1 MKGGAQGVGAAAVL
15 DYAKLGFMCGLEVHQ
30 RLATKQKL
38 FCACPAEVTRG
49 HGSGTI
55 FRYQRAVAGE
65 LGNVDLSAQF
75 EEMRRRK
82 FIYNLYEG
90 HTCLVDIDE
99 EPPHP
104 LNTEALE
111 IALSVAAALGLKI
124 SDELEP
130 MRKEVVD
137 GSNPSAFQRTILL
150 GTDGAIRLD
159 GHEIGITMMSLEEES
174 AGISAATQDSIT
186 YDSDRIG
193 IPLVEIDTDPHIA
206 SPQEAKQVA
215 LHIGTLLRLT
225 GRVQRGI
232 GTIRQDVNV
241 SIKGGAR
248 VEIKGMQKL
257 DTMDRFI
264 ENEVLRQQRLLEL
277 RDELVRR
284 KASVGEV
291 HDLTKQLSGTKAKII
306 SAALGSGGSLL
317 GLALHG
323 FSGMLGAEVNPGRR
337 LGTEISDYAKMG
349 GVKGLIHS
357 DEDMNG
363 YGLTDDEAATV
374 RRELKLKERD
384 AFILIAGANDNASKA
399 IRLAA
404 DRARQALVGVPLET
418 RGVASAETF
427 TTKFMRPLPGGARM
441 YPETDVKPVGITKE
455 MLEKAAQD
463 APDIAKERA
472 RLVKELGN
480 EGLAGMLM
488 MSQRLQIYKML
499 TAARGSDREFIA
511 NTLLQKFTELRRAG
525 YDVESIP
532 EGELS
537 GLFRMYA
544 EGKLTKQ
551 AVEEVLKELARGKR
565 DAAKIVKAMG
575 LERVSGKALASLVDK
590 VRKEAHGISGKELV
604 QRVMR
609 EHRLNVDGAELNAL
623 VDGK

>member
-1 MKGGAQGVGAAAVL
+1 
-15 DYAKLGFMCGLEVHQ
+15 
-30 RLATKQKL
+30 
-38 FCACPAEVTRG
+38 
-49 HGSGTI
+49 
-55 FRYQRAVAGE
+55 
-65 LGNVDLSAQF
+65 
-75 EEMRRRK
+75 
-82 FIYNLYEG
+82 
-90 HTCLVDIDE
+90 
-99 EPPHP
+99 
-104 LNTEALE
+104 
-111 IALSVAAALGLKI
+111 
-124 SDELEP
+124 
-130 MRKEVVD
+130 
-137 GSNPSAFQRTILL
+137 
-150 GTDGAIRLD
+150 
-159 GHEIGITMMSLEEES
+159 
-174 AGISAATQDSIT
+174 
-186 YDSDRIG
+186 
-193 IPLVEIDTDPHIA
+193 
-206 SPQEAKQVA
+206 
-215 LHIGTLLRLT
+215 
-225 GRVQRGI
+225 
-232 GTIRQDVNV
+232 
-241 SIKGGAR
+241 
-248 VEIKGMQKL
+248 
-257 DTMDRFI
+257 
-264 ENEVLRQQRLLEL
+264 
-277 RDELVRR
+277 
-284 KASVGEV
+284 
-291 HDLTKQLSGTKAKII
+291 
-306 SAALGSGGSLL
+306 
-317 GLALHG
+317 ALHG
-323 FSGMLGAEVNPGRR
+323 FGGMLGAEVNPGRR

-363 YGLTDDEAATV
+363 YGLTDDEVATV
-374 RRELKLKERD
+374 MRELKLKERD

-441 YPETDVKPVGITKE
+441 YPETDVKPVRITKE

-499 TAARGSDREFIA
+499 TAARGSDRVFIA

-525 YDVESIP
+525 YDVESIS

-537 GLFRMYA
+537 GLFRMYE

-590 VRKEAHGISGKELV
+590 VRKETHGISGKELV